1 MSGINSSYWKPICH
15 CSLVCAKTRKYPTP
29 DPKFS
34 GFLMSDLRNLK
45 FYFVKPGP
53 IWTRTQKFNG
63 MDRQKLQIIIYLS
76 RVQNSSSSKTIL
88 TLLELGL
95 DLLKPT
101 YPFLINNRF
110 SDPIGIDLKM
120 ILHSKFT
127 RFFTKAWQISLICI
141 WNFLKKGL

>member
-1 MSGINSSYWKPICH
+1 MDFWNFLDPFWGFILKIVLGIHDVRISWLLFGTKNLYMNGSYH
-15 CSLVCAKTRKYPTP
+15 CAYP
-29 DPKFS
+29 
-34 GFLMSDLRNLK
+34 
-45 FYFVKPGP
+45 
-53 IWTRTQKFNG
+53 
-63 MDRQKLQIIIYLS
+63 QKLQIIIYLS